1 MCFAYFVVKK
11 IKLSLRIGAIMIS
24 ALITAAGSSTRY
36 GKNKM
41 LEPVQGKPLLIRT
54 LERFLACGEIEEIIV
69 AARGTDKETYEELT
83 RELDIVKVVI
93 GGKQRIESLLKAL
106 NASSG
111 NILITHDGAR
121 PLVNPALIKELISC
135 VKKTGAAMTAVNPT
149 ATVKITDNQSMMI
162 TGTLP
167 RIKTWIAQTPQAYNR
182 KILKQAMEKAVR
194 EKYFVPTD
202 DSEIVANMTSH
213 NIMVVPGDHSNIK
226 VTHRS
231 DIVIA
236 NELFE
241 ECLR

>member
-1 MCFAYFVVKK
+1 
-11 IKLSLRIGAIMIS
+11 MIS

-54 LERFLACGEIEEIIV
+54 LERFLACSEIEEIIV
-69 AARGTDKETYEELT
+69 AARGADKETYEDLT
-83 RELDIVKVVI
+83 SELDIVKIVI
-93 GGKQRIESLLKAL
+93 GGKQRIESLLNAL
-106 NASSG
+106 NASGG

-121 PLVNPALIKELISC
+121 PLVKPDLIKNLIFC
-135 VKKTGAAMTAVNPT
+135 TKKTGAAMTAVNPT
-149 ATVKITDNQSMMI
+149 ATVKLTDNQSLKI
-162 TGTLP
+162 SGTLP
-167 RIKTWIAQTPQAYNR
+167 RVKTWIAQTPQGYNR
-182 KILKQAMEKAVR
+182 EILRQALEKAVR

-213 NIMVVPGDHSNIK
+213 DIMIVPGDHSNIK

-241 ECLR
+241 EC

>member
-1 MCFAYFVVKK
+1 
-11 IKLSLRIGAIMIS
+11 MIS
-24 ALITAAGSSTRY
+24 ALITAAGSSSRY

-41 LEPVQGKPLLIRT
+41 LESIQGKPLLIRT

-69 AARGTDKETYEELT
+69 TARNSDKKTYEELT
-83 RELDIVKVVI
+83 GTLDIVKIVT
-93 GGKQRIESLLKAL
+93 GGKQRIESLLNAL

-111 NILITHDGAR
+111 DILITHDGAR
-121 PLVNPALIKELISC
+121 PLVTPGLIEELISW

-149 ATVKITDNQSMMI
+149 ATVKLTDNQSMKI
-162 TGTLP
+162 VGTLP
-167 RIKTWIAQTPQAYNR
+167 RAKTWIAQTPQGYNR
-182 KILKQAMEKAVR
+182 NILKQAMEKAVR

-202 DSEIVANMTSH
+202 DSEIVARMTSH
-213 NIMVVPGDHSNIK
+213 DIVVVPGDHSNIK

-241 ECLR
+241 VYLNS

>member
-1 MCFAYFVVKK
+1 
-11 IKLSLRIGAIMIS
+11 MIS

-54 LERFLACGEIEEIIV
+54 LERFLACEEIEEIIV
-69 AARGTDKETYEELT
+69 TARSSDKQTYEKLT
-83 RELDIVKVVI
+83 RTLDIVKIVT
-93 GGKQRIESLLKAL
+93 GGKQRIESLLNAL

-111 NILITHDGAR
+111 DILITHDGAR
-121 PLVNPALIKELISC
+121 PLVTPDLIKELISW

-149 ATVKITDNQSMMI
+149 ATVKITDNQSMKI
-162 TGTLP
+162 VRTLP
-167 RIKTWIAQTPQAYNR
+167 RVKTWIAQTPQGYNR
-182 KILKQAMEKAVR
+182 RILKQAMEKAVR

-202 DSEIVANMTSH
+202 DSEIVARMTSH
-213 NIMVVPGDHSNIK
+213 DIVVVPGDHSNIK

-241 ECLR
+241 DCPL

>member
-1 MCFAYFVVKK
+1 
-11 IKLSLRIGAIMIS
+11 MIS

-69 AARGTDKETYEELT
+69 TARSSDKQTYEDLT
-83 RELDIVKVVI
+83 RALDIVKIVT
-93 GGKQRIESLLKAL
+93 GGKQRIESLLNAL
-106 NASSG
+106 NASCG
-111 NILITHDGAR
+111 DILITHDGAR
-121 PLVNPALIKELISC
+121 PLVTPDLIIELIAW

-149 ATVKITDNQSMMI
+149 ATVKITDNQSMKI
-162 TGTLP
+162 VRTLP
-167 RIKTWIAQTPQAYNR
+167 RVKTWIAQTPQGYNR
-182 KILKQAMEKAVR
+182 EILKQALEKAVK

-202 DSEIVANMTSH
+202 DSEIVARMTSH
-213 NIMVVPGDHSNIK
+213 DIVVVPGDHSNIK

-231 DIVIA
+231 DIAIA

-241 ECLR
+241 ECPL

>member
-1 MCFAYFVVKK
+1 
-11 IKLSLRIGAIMIS
+11 MIS

-83 RELDIVKVVI
+83 RELDIVKVVM
-93 GGKQRIESLLKAL
+93 GGKQRIESLLNAL

-121 PLVNPALIKELISC
+121 PLVKPTLIKELISC

>member
-1 MCFAYFVVKK
+1 
-11 IKLSLRIGAIMIS
+11 MIS

-41 LEPVQGKPLLIRT
+41 LEPIQGKPLLIRT

-69 AARGTDKETYEELT
+69 TARSSDKKTYEELT
-83 RELDIVKVVI
+83 RTLDIVKIVT
-93 GGKQRIESLLKAL
+93 GGKQRIESLLNAL

-121 PLVNPALIKELISC
+121 PLVTPDLIEELISW

-149 ATVKITDNQSMMI
+149 ATVKITDNQSMKI
-162 TGTLP
+162 VRTLP
-167 RIKTWIAQTPQAYNR
+167 RVKTWIAQTPQGYNR
-182 KILKQAMEKAVR
+182 EILKQAMEKAVR

-202 DSEIVANMTSH
+202 DSEIVARMTSH
-213 NIMVVPGDHSNIK
+213 DIVVVPGDHTNIK

-231 DIVIA
+231 DIAIA
-236 NELFE
+236 NKLFE
-241 ECLR
+241 ECPL

>member
-1 MCFAYFVVKK
+1 VCFVYFVVKK

-83 RELDIVKVVI
+83 KELDIVKVVM
-93 GGKQRIESLLKAL
+93 GGKQRIESLLNAL

-121 PLVNPALIKELISC
+121 PLVKPTLIKELISC

>member
-1 MCFAYFVVKK
+1 
-11 IKLSLRIGAIMIS
+11 MIS

-69 AARGTDKETYEELT
+69 TARESDKETYEELT
-83 RELDIVKVVI
+83 REFGIVKVVI
-93 GGKQRIESLLKAL
+93 GGKHRIESLLNAL
-106 NASSG
+106 NASCG
-111 NILITHDGAR
+111 DILITHDGAR
-121 PLVNPALIKELISC
+121 PLVKPDLIKKIISC
-135 VKKTGAAMTAVNPT
+135 AKKTGAAMTAVNPT
-149 ATVKITDNQSMMI
+149 ATVKLTDHQSMKI
-162 TGTLP
+162 SGTLP
-167 RIKTWIAQTPQAYNR
+167 RVNTWIAQTPQGYNR
-182 KILKQAMEKAVR
+182 EILKRAIKKAVR

-213 NIMVVPGDHSNIK
+213 DIMIVPGDHSNIK

-231 DIVIA
+231 DIAIA

-241 ECLR
+241 ECF

>member
-1 MCFAYFVVKK
+1 MVKK
-11 IKLSLRIGAIMIS
+11 KLSERIGKIMIS
-24 ALITAAGSSTRY
+24 ALITAAGSSARY

-54 LERFLACGEIEEIIV
+54 LERFLACDEIEEIIV
-69 AARGTDKETYEELT
+69 AARGPDKETYEELT
-83 RELDIVKVVI
+83 AELDIVKVVM
-93 GGKQRIESLLKAL
+93 GGKQRIESLLNAL

-111 NILITHDGAR
+111 DILITHDGAR
-121 PLVNPALIKELISC
+121 PLVKPDLIKELISC

-167 RIKTWIAQTPQAYNR
+167 RIKTWIAQTPQAYSR
-182 KILKQAMEKAVR
+182 KILQQAMEKAVK

-241 ECLR
+241 ECPR

>member
-1 MCFAYFVVKK
+1 
-11 IKLSLRIGAIMIS
+11 MIS

-41 LEPVQGKPLLIRT
+41 LEPIQGKPLLIRT
-54 LERFLACGEIEEIIV
+54 LERFLACREIDEIIV
-69 AARGTDKETYEELT
+69 TARGTDKEMYEELT
-83 RELDIVKVVI
+83 RELDIVKIVI
-93 GGKQRIESLLKAL
+93 GGKQRIESLLNAL

-121 PLVNPALIKELISC
+121 PLVKPALIKELISC
-135 VKKTGAAMTAVNPT
+135 VKKTGAAMTAINPT
-149 ATVKITDNQSMMI
+149 ATVKITDNQSMLI

-182 KILKQAMEKAVR
+182 KILKQAMEKAVKK
-194 EKYFVPTD
+194 KYFVPTD

>member
-1 MCFAYFVVKK
+1 MYFVVKK

>member
-1 MCFAYFVVKK
+1 LIK
-11 IKLSLRIGAIMIS
+11 IGEIMIS

-36 GKNKM
+36 GRNKM

-54 LERFLACGEIEEIIV
+54 LERFLACEEIEEIIV
-69 AARGTDKETYEELT
+69 TARSSDKQTYEKLT
-83 RELDIVKVVI
+83 RTWDIVKIVT
-93 GGKQRIESLLKAL
+93 GGKQRIESLLNAL

-111 NILITHDGAR
+111 DILITHDGAR
-121 PLVNPALIKELISC
+121 PLVTPDLIKELISW

-149 ATVKITDNQSMMI
+149 ATVKITDNQSMKI
-162 TGTLP
+162 VGTLP
-167 RIKTWIAQTPQAYNR
+167 RVKTWIAQTPQGYNR
-182 KILKQAMEKAVR
+182 RILKQAMEKAVR

-202 DSEIVANMTSH
+202 DSEIVARMTSH
-213 NIMVVPGDHSNIK
+213 DIVVVPGDHSNIK

-241 ECLR
+241 ECFG

>member
-1 MCFAYFVVKK
+1 
-11 IKLSLRIGAIMIS
+11 MIS

-69 AARGTDKETYEELT
+69 TARSSDKKTYEEMT
-83 RELDIVKVVI
+83 RALDIVKIVT
-93 GGKQRIESLLKAL
+93 GGKQRIESLLNAL

-111 NILITHDGAR
+111 DILITHDGAR
-121 PLVNPALIKELISC
+121 PLVTPDLIEELIAW
-135 VKKTGAAMTAVNPT
+135 VKKTGAAMTAINPT
-149 ATVKITDNQSMMI
+149 ATVKITDNQSMKI

-167 RIKTWIAQTPQAYNR
+167 RVKTWIAQTPQGYNR
-182 KILKQAMEKAVR
+182 EILKQAMEKAVR

-202 DSEIVANMTSH
+202 DSEIVARMTSH
-213 NIMVVPGDHSNIK
+213 DLVVVPGDHSNIK

-241 ECLR
+241 ECLPS